1 MELLITDNTTIKT
14 IQDEFNKQFPFLKLE
29 FFSKP
34 HKKGEASAKELIR
47 NNDKTL
53 GECRKKKSDGALKI
67 YAKQKVSELEQ
78 LFQDHFGLSVQVFRK
93 SGRVWLETTST
104 DDWTLMKQNDEAIE
118 LSKPV
123 D

>member
-53 GECRKKKSDGALKI
+53 GECRMKKSDGALKI